1 MTLIVVYILYIPK
14 AVFKSLF
21 DFDQF
26 EDFYDG
32 IMGFVMDLRTKI
44 EK

>member
-21 DFDQF
+21 DLEEF
-26 EDFYDG
+26 EDFYDS